1 MRTLSSAELTSV
13 SGGFDYAGY
22 EELNP
27 GVLIGEL
34 IVFARKTAP
43 IWGPILISPIVDDL
57 WEDFKS
63 DREIKRQ
70 LEEDAKERY
79 SQELSTEISK
89 RLAAGEGHNYFI
101 QGSVAYYKFTSATYF
116 DDGADGTWD
125 RKE

>member
-1 MRTLSSAELTSV
+1 MRLIDLREMQMV

-27 GVLIGEL
+27 GAVIGEL
-34 IVFARKTAP
+34 IILARNTAH
-43 IWGPILISPIVDDL
+43 IWGPILIAPIVDDL
-57 WEDFKS
+57 YEGFKK
-63 DREIKRQ
+63 DLEIKRQ
-70 LEEDAKERY
+70 LEEDAKEKY

-89 RLAAGEGHNYFI
+89 RLAAGEHHTYFI
-101 QGSVAYYKFTSATYF
+101 QGSVAYYRFSGATYF